1 MDYLK
6 LTKKEL
12 LEKIEELE
20 HEVQSLNDYVT
31 ELEMSD
37 SVLELRK
44 YKVELTDELENDMCN
59 FLHSLRVGEHEG
71 VDIDKLEEYYENY
84 RRFN

>member
-1 MDYLK
+1 MDYSK

-12 LEKIEELE
+12 
-20 HEVQSLNDYVT
+20 
-31 ELEMSD
+31 
-37 SVLELRK
+37 
-44 YKVELTDELENDMCN
+44 LENDMCN

>member
-1 MDYLK
+1 MDYSK

-20 HEVQSLNDYVT
+20 HEIDDLNDYIGA
-31 ELEMSD
+31 LEMGD
-37 SVLELRK
+37 IDEVEVLQLRSYIK
-44 YKVELTDELENDMCN
+44 KLTNDMPN

-84 RRFN
+84 RRFI